1 MRLRGSICA
10 LVTPFYAHG
19 EIDPQ
24 QLKALV
30 EWHCHAGTEAL
41 VIAGSTG
48 EAALLDDAEYSD
60 LLAIAV
66 AAAAGRIPVIA
77 GIGSPATQKS
87 LALARRAAAA
97 GCAALLAVT
106 PYYVRPTQAGLA
118 AHYHLLAD
126 DGGLPLILYNVPT
139 RTGCDLL
146 PITVAGLAAHDNII
160 GIKEAVAD
168 PLRMQEL
175 LPLCSDRFSVLSG
188 DDGSA
193 VDAMLAGASGT
204 ISVAANV
211 LPRTFAQL
219 CELALAGAGVAA
231 RALDRELHGLYRA
244 LAIEP
249 NPIPVKWLLHRSGRI
264 GPQLR
269 LPLQPLTPSLRA
281 ELESHLPVVQQ
292 LESRFANLA

>member
-10 LVTPFYAHG
+10 LVTPFHAHG

-24 QLKALV
+24 QLKALID
-30 EWHCHAGTEAL
+30 WHFDAGTAAL

-48 EAALLDDAEYSD
+48 EAALLDDGEYSD
-60 LLAIAV
+60 LLAISV

-77 GIGSPATQKS
+77 GIGSPSTQKS
-87 LALARRAAAA
+87 LGLARRAAAT

-106 PYYVRPTQAGLA
+106 PYYVRPTQAGLD
-118 AHYHLLAD
+118 AHYRLLAD
-126 DGGLPLILYNVPT
+126 DGGLPLLLYNVPA

-146 PITVAGLAAHDNII
+146 PATVAGLAGHDNII

-168 PLRMQEL
+168 QQRMLEL
-175 LPLCSDRFSVLSG
+175 LRLVTDRFSVFSG

-193 VDAMLAGASGT
+193 VEAMLAGASGT

-211 LPRTFAQL
+211 LPRAFAAL
-219 CELALAGAGVAA
+219 CGLALAGDANAA
-231 RALDRELHGLYRA
+231 RALDQEMRGLYRV
-244 LAIEP
+244 LGIES
-249 NPIPVKWLLHRSGRI
+249 NPIPAKWLLQRSGRI

-269 LPLQPLTPSLRA
+269 LPLQPLAPRLQA
-281 ELESHLPVVQQ
+281 EVESHLPAVQQ
-292 LESRFANLA
+292 LESRFARDV